1 MKNILLITLLIF
13 TSLNCNQNKSNS
25 TNRNGSNSNNAIN
38 SSNTINSDSAS
49 IKLYAQKNVLSSI
62 GKFEIFSLTERE
74 GVGNV
79 NILIDPPADVL
90 QKFAPDSTFANSVR
104 AFLIKTDKEIYLVDT
119 GFGRDIFSQM
129 DSLGVSPDMV
139 TSVLITHMHG
149 DHIGGLLING
159 KPTFPNAKIVV
170 SAKEFEYWTSKTEM
184 TKLPENRRGNFT
196 IAQKIFDLYGPRVHV
211 QQPAMLALDGNNSYQ
226 DFPDGIQMI
235 AAYGHTPGHVMY
247 LVKDGA
253 QELLIWGDLMHAY
266 GIQTAHPEISVKY
279 DIDPVMAS
287 QTRIQVLRYTKAK
300 NIPAIGMHM
309 PSNSYL

>member
-13 TSLNCNQNKSNS
+13 TSLSCNQNKGKNS
-25 TNRNGSNSNNAIN
+25 ANDNAIN
-38 SSNTINSDSAS
+38 STS
-49 IKLYAQKNVLSSI
+49 IKLYAQKNIFSTI
-62 GKFEIFSLTERE
+62 GKFKIFSLTERE

-119 GFGRDIFSQM
+119 GFGRNVFSLM
-129 DSLGVSPDMV
+129 DSLGVTPDMV

-149 DHIGGLLING
+149 DHIGGLLIDG

-196 IAQKIFDLYGPRVHV
+196 VAQKIFDLYGHRVHV
-211 QQPAMLALDGNNSYQ
+211 QQPAVLALDGNNSYQ
-226 DFPDGIQMI
+226 EFPDGIQMI

-253 QELLIWGDLMHAY
+253 QQLLIWGDLMHAY
-266 GIQTAHPEISVKY
+266 EIQTAHPEISVKY
-279 DIDPVMAS
+279 DIDPIMAS
-287 QTRIQVLRYTKAK
+287 QTRIQVLKYVKAQ

-309 PSNSYL
+309 PSK